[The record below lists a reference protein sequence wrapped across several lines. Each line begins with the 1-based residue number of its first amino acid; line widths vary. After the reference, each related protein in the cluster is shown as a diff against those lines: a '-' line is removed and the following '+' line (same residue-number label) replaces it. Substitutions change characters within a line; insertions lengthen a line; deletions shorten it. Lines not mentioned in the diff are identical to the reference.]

1 MSSSP
6 TRRMRIGDFLLRRL
20 EEAGLRHL
28 FGVPGDYNLA
38 LLQQLHDT
46 GTLKWIG
53 TCNELNSSYAADG
66 YARLNGLSALL
77 VTNGVGPLSA
87 INGVAGSYSEHVPV
101 ICISGSIPL
110 RSIDRGLG
118 MHHTMADGTW
128 DHFLNAYAQVTAAHA
143 RLTPRNAAAE
153 IDRLILTA
161 WREKLPVYM
170 ELPSDITYLDI
181 EVPTAPLILAE
192 PLSDPERLRSC
203 IAAIAGRLSAAKAP
217 AILVDAD
224 ADRFRVAPELME
236 LAEKMQAPVAA
247 INAAKAV
254 IDETFPHYF
263 GIYAGKASEPHVR
276 ETIETS
282 DCLLCIGY
290 RPIEVTTGD
299 FTASLPTNT
308 IHARGYAVDV
318 GDDNYQAVTLREVLR
333 GVIDAVP
340 QVMKRAPRRAAAPM
354 AVTHADDSAKLT
366 QAAYWQAIQGY
377 LRPGDVLYVDNG
389 TSFVILGLKL
399 PSNCTFVGSINW
411 GSIGYS
417 VGALLGALTAAP
429 NRRHILFIGDGS
441 FQVSAQELSTIL
453 RHDHKP
459 AIFLINNGGYTIERG
474 YIGKAEPY
482 NDVANWAYA
491 DLPKVFRPDTSARS
505 FVVKTVS
512 DLKGVLSTPN
522 DTMIFVESI
531 MDPYDAPAAVTI
543 SSNKGAELDYG
554 PRGPQYRE
562 GLQLR
567 PAIQNG
573 DPGTLHSANLEE
585 SNERS
590 TRTGLGPRT
599 GIAHVQDGQT
609 A

>member
-1 MSSSP
+1 MSSRA
-6 TRRMRIGDFLLRRL
+6 TQRMTIGDFLLRRL
-20 EEAGLRHL
+20 MEAGIRHL

-38 LLQQLHDT
+38 LLQQLHDA

-53 TCNELNSSYAADG
+53 TCNELNASYAADG
-66 YARLNGLSALL
+66 YARLNGLGALL

-87 INGVAGSYSEHVPV
+87 INGIGGSCSEHVPV

-118 MHHTMADGTW
+118 MHHTMADGSW
-128 DHFLNAYAQVTAAHA
+128 DHFLRAYAPVTVAQV
-143 RLTPRNAAAE
+143 RITPRNAATE

-170 ELPSDITYLDI
+170 ELPSDIAYLDI
-181 EVPTAPLILAE
+181 EVPADPLVLAE
-192 PLSDPERLRSC
+192 APSDPERLRSC
-203 IAAIAGRLSAAKAP
+203 IAAIAERLSAAKSP

-224 ADRFRVAPELME
+224 ADRFGVASRLME

-254 IDETFPHYF
+254 IDETFPHYL
-263 GIYAGKASEPHVR
+263 GIYAGKASEPYVR

-308 IHARGYAVDV
+308 IHARGYSVDV

-333 GVIDAVP
+333 GVIEAVP
-340 QVMKRAPRRAAAPM
+340 QVVNRAPRRAAR
-354 AVTHADDSAKLT
+354 AVAGTYADDSAKLT

-474 YIGKAEPY
+474 YLGKAEPY

-505 FVVKTVS
+505 FVVRTVS
-512 DLKGVLSTPN
+512 DLKHVLSTPN

-531 MDPYDAPAAVTI
+531 MDRYDAPAAVTG

-554 PRGPQYRE
+554 PRGPQHR
-562 GLQLR
+562 GNLQLR
-567 PAIQNG
+567 PSP
-573 DPGTLHSANLEE
+573 PG
-585 SNERS
+585 
-590 TRTGLGPRT
+590 
-599 GIAHVQDGQT
+599 VGQG
-609 A
+609 ARAVSSK

>member
-1 MSSSP
+1 MSSKS
-6 TRRMRIGDFLLRRL
+6 TRRMTIGDFLLRRL
-20 EEAGLRHL
+20 EEAGVRHL

-38 LLQQLHDT
+38 LLQQLADS
-46 GTLKWIG
+46 GSMQWIG

-66 YARLNGLSALL
+66 YARLNGLGALL

-87 INGVAGSYSEHVPV
+87 INGIGGSYSEHVPV

-118 MHHTMADGTW
+118 MHHTMADGSF
-128 DHFLNAYAQVTAAHA
+128 DHFLRAYAPVTAAQT
-143 RLTPRNAAAE
+143 RLAPRNAAAE

-170 ELPSDITYLDI
+170 EMPSDIAYLEI
-181 EVPTAPLILAE
+181 EVPAARLDLAAP
-192 PLSDPERLRSC
+192 PSDPERLRTC
-203 IAAIAGRLSAAKAP
+203 IAAIAARLSAAKSP

-224 ADRFRVAPELME
+224 AGRFGVASDLMQ
-236 LAEKMQAPVAA
+236 LAERMQIPVAA
-247 INAAKAV
+247 INAAKSV
-254 IDETFPHYF
+254 IDETFPCYV
-263 GIYAGKASEPHVR
+263 GIYGGKASEPPVR
-276 ETIETS
+276 EAIEKS
-282 DCLLCIGY
+282 DCLLCVGY

-299 FTASLPTNT
+299 FTASLPADT
-308 IHARGYAVDV
+308 IHARGYSVDV
-318 GDDNYQAVTLREVLR
+318 GDDNYQAVTLKEVLR

-340 QVMKRAPRRAAAPM
+340 WVEHRAAIPGPTAL
-354 AVTHADDSAKLT
+354 AGARAEGSAKLT
-366 QAAYWQAIQGY
+366 QSAYWRAIQEY

-399 PSNCTFVGSINW
+399 PPNCTFVGSINW

-429 NRRHILFIGDGS
+429 DRRHLLFIGDGS

-459 AIFLINNGGYTIERG
+459 VIFLINNGGYTIERG
-474 YIGKAEPY
+474 YLGKNESY

-491 DLPKVFRPDTSARS
+491 DLPKVFRRDTTARS
-505 FVVKTVS
+505 FVVKTV
-512 DLKGVLSTPN
+512 DDFREVLGTPN

-531 MDPYDAPAAVTI
+531 MDRYDALPPITV

-554 PRGPQYRE
+554 ARGPQHRE
-562 GLQLR
+562 GAQLL
-567 PAIQNG
+567 P
-573 DPGTLHSANLEE
+573 HS
-585 SNERS
+585 
-590 TRTGLGPRT
+590 
-599 GIAHVQDGQT
+599 
-609 A
+609 